1 MKNNKQDFNEW
12 VEHNFPPQN
21 AKRIYRWADLP
32 APTKTAFYRISDPG
46 QEPRTIVVSKHMRQ
60 VLEGLMQHPIYA
72 ASYCRISDQVLP
84 LRRDHGV
91 NIRCDMYSNDKETG
105 RSRFGIYV
113 LESKV
118 ERVASDEVAA

>member
-1 MKNNKQDFNEW
+1 MTEQNTR
-12 VEHNFPPQN
+12 PPSN
-21 AKRIYRWADLP
+21 AKRVYRWTDLP
-32 APTKTAFYRISDPG
+32 AATEAAAYRVYDPD
-46 QEPRTIVVSKHMRQ
+46 QEPRTFVVSKHMRQ

-91 NIRCDMYSNDKETG
+91 SICCDMFSNDVETG
-105 RSRFGIYV
+105 RSRFGVYV

-118 ERVASDEVAA
+118 ERVTHNEEDAA